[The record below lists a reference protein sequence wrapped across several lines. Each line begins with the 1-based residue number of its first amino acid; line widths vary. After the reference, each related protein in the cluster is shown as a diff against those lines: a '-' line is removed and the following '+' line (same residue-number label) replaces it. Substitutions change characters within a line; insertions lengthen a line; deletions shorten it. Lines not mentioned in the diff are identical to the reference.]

1 MTMNMDVVADSQL
14 RVGGGL
20 RAVIS
25 GVSYRDIVR
34 AFGRPNSTQIDTY
47 KQDVEWLLSTPDG
60 GAALYN
66 WKPDLPGVPVEEVTI
81 WHVGGEV
88 DSVVPHVLR
97 AFGPDVE
104 LNYQVPSRRP
114 RT

>member
-66 WKPDLPGVPVEEVTI
+66 WKPDLQAC
-81 WHVGGEV
+81 
-88 DSVVPHVLR
+88 R
-97 AFGPDVE
+97 
-104 LNYQVPSRRP
+104 
-114 RT
+114 